1 VLVREGG
8 WGLIAFILP
17 PPYRKVVRVSRSVLL
32 LAALATAVLLASGV
46 ALAVTP
52 TGTHAVSDR
61 EAFQG
66 AQGKD
71 AALDAALRRLVAMHG
86 GPPGV
91 IAVVQRGKH
100 REIHAFGV
108 RNLKG
113 DLPLRPNDHMRQAS
127 TSKAYSGAVALSVVS
142 KGALSLNDTIG
153 DLLPDLPDAWSEVT
167 LRQLL
172 KHTSG
177 LPDFTKDQGF
187 LDALLASP
195 KRAPQPRE
203 LLSFVEDE
211 PLNFEPGTLY
221 EYSNSDNVTVGLM
234 VEAATGRT
242 YEQQLRAQV
251 YGPLGLED
259 TSLPRGSNLKMPFI
273 HGYDNDPSQQPPE
286 DLSGVLASGWFWA
299 SGGMVTTPSDLN
311 AFARGYVG
319 GDLFDLKTRTRQR
332 NVFEGGSSDPPGPGK
347 NSAGLGI
354 FRYETRC
361 GTVWGHTG
369 NYPGYTQFLAAS
381 PNGKRSVTVSVNEQ
395 LSPIQGAPGVF
406 EALRRAEVKAVCAA
420 LANR

>member
-1 VLVREGG
+1 
-8 WGLIAFILP
+8 
-17 PPYRKVVRVSRSVLL
+17 
-32 LAALATAVLLASGV
+32 
-46 ALAVTP
+46 
-52 TGTHAVSDR
+52 
-61 EAFQG
+61 
-66 AQGKD
+66 
-71 AALDAALRRLVAMHG
+71 
-86 GPPGV
+86 
-91 IAVVQRGKH
+91 
-100 REIHAFGV
+100 
-108 RNLKG
+108 
-113 DLPLRPNDHMRQAS
+113 MRQAS
-127 TSKAYSGAVALSVVS
+127 TSKAYSGAVALSLVS

-153 DLLPDLPDAWSEVT
+153 ELLPDLPDAWSEVT

-172 KHTSG
+172 NHISG

-195 KRAPQPRE
+195 KQAPQPRE
-203 LLSFVEDE
+203 LLSFVENE
-211 PLNFEPGTLY
+211 RLNFEPGTQY

-234 VEAATGRT
+234 VEAATGMS
-242 YEQQLRAQV
+242 YEEQLRERV
-251 YGPLGLED
+251 YRPLGLKK
-259 TSLPRGSNLKMPFI
+259 TSLPRGPNLRKPFI

-286 DLSGVLASGWFWA
+286 DLSEVLASGWFWA

-319 GDLFDLKTRTRQR
+319 GDLFDLKTRARQR
-332 NVFEGGSSDPPGPGK
+332 KVFEGGASDPPGPGK

-395 LSPIQGAPGVF
+395 LSPVQGAPGVF
-406 EALRRAEVKAVCAA
+406 DALRRAEGKAVCAA
-420 LANR
+420 LAD